1 MAVLGPHPAACGKTT
16 CGEVGAS
23 SLLAKLAV
31 AAWLD
36 AFFVYLFIA
45 LRPIGQFFELL
56 RIGYSGT
63 AVAPTVAL
71 APVAS
76 VGAPDAKIAAAS
88 LRGAAMGADE
98 GAEEGEA
105 AEDEDDE
112 EEEGEEVPTRP
123 ACSASRATPNAMR
136 PVRPPPPTFV
146 QSVTA
151 SMGDVAAQVRAIS
164 LEAFEEDAMQ
174 TRRGERVAAML
185 RSNGQVVAYASY
197 AVRPQSA
204 SLNINKLAVAWVHRR
219 KGLGRGLIRFL
230 IQLAKQPAQK
240 AAGQRKSGGGGS
252 RGSTLEVVCL
262 SSLPT
267 AVMFYAACG
276 FREDRNVGFGSQDA
290 SELIEGQVYMEYSLR
305 KRQRK

>member
-1 MAVLGPHPAACGKTT
+1 
-16 CGEVGAS
+16 
-23 SLLAKLAV
+23 
-31 AAWLD
+31 
-36 AFFVYLFIA
+36 
-45 LRPIGQFFELL
+45 
-56 RIGYSGT
+56 
-63 AVAPTVAL
+63 
-71 APVAS
+71 
-76 VGAPDAKIAAAS
+76 
-88 LRGAAMGADE
+88 
-98 GAEEGEA
+98 
-105 AEDEDDE
+105 
-112 EEEGEEVPTRP
+112 
-123 ACSASRATPNAMR
+123 
-136 PVRPPPPTFV
+136 
-146 QSVTA
+146 
-151 SMGDVAAQVRAIS
+151 
-164 LEAFEEDAMQ
+164 MQ

-185 RSNGQVVAYASY
+185 GSDGQVVAYASY

-240 AAGQRKSGGGGS
+240 AVGQRKSGGGS

-276 FREDRNVGFGSQDA
+276 FREDRNVGFGSQDT